1 MPGLALPDELSETEA
16 RYRVLTE
23 SSFDLISETDER
35 GVYTYA
41 SPNHWEVLGYEE
53 GELLGR
59 SLFERLHPDDRRRV
73 EADFAATLSRPQ
85 LGQVEFR
92 YLHKNSEWR
101 WFESTGQALARQE
114 LRSAGSSG
122 ASTCTSQRVVLIS
135 RDITQR
141 KKHERQLATLFAIA
155 RTINAQNDLHAIA
168 TQLAALLKP
177 LLPFSWL
184 GISLLEGET
193 LRLVATGGQGAARLD
208 SYLSRGAHAWHPIW
222 ASLRESRV
230 WVVNNWDYR
239 RYAPAS
245 LTRAFINVP
254 LSVDG
259 CTIGVLHFDSLL
271 ANVFT
276 GEHEQL
282 ARMVG
287 EQVAVAVRSAR
298 LLELSRASEAKFR
311 HLINDVDAIVWE
323 AQAPDFAFSFVSP
336 QAERWLGYPQRQGLE
351 APDFWTRHIH
361 PEDREVV
368 VRTFHERVR
377 RGENHRL
384 EFRMVTRD
392 GRTMWFENSVRVEVL
407 DGQPVRARGVM
418 FDVTELKGALSS
430 LRQSNAVLRATQEAA
445 IDGICLINAQGEVES
460 YNHRFVEMWQVP
472 PALFLE
478 GQREGI
484 VPHVLAQLEEPGE
497 FAGMMRGHEGVP
509 ADVPAASSRD
519 EVVLRDGRV
528 FERYSAP
535 ALSPQGE
542 CYGRVWSFSDITER
556 KQFERQLAHQAFHDT
571 LTSLPNRALFM
582 NRLERAVARIG
593 RGNHAI
599 AVMFLDLDRFKVI
612 NDTLGHEVG
621 DLLLVEVA
629 HRLAGC
635 VRPGDTVA
643 RFGGDEFT
651 ILLEDVAGVEDA
663 TQVAQRIADRLRTP
677 IQLNGQPMPVTT
689 SIGIVIAD
697 GSDAT
702 PSAQTN
708 PTEGSPTEGDSLPP
722 ADTARESEDTAGE
735 SEDAAGEDAASEA
748 GEEGASSERGQAADL
763 LRHADVAMY
772 RAKHGGGARYEVFDQ
787 KMSAQM
793 LERLRLELDLHHAV
807 GRGQLR
813 LHYQPMVD
821 LNSGEIVGTEALIR
835 WQHPERGLIAPDDF
849 ISLAEETGAIV
860 SIGLWVLDEACRQ
873 AGRWR
878 VQFPNKPLSMS
889 VNLSVR
895 QLEEQELVEDVAR
908 TLASTGMAPGTL
920 KLEITESAVVTDI
933 QGTTEQLK
941 RLKGLGVQ
949 LAVDDFGVGY
959 SSLSYLEQF
968 PLDVLKIDRSFVSQM
983 GLNGN
988 TAILQAVHTLGQELS
1003 IQVTAEGIENL
1014 AQVEKLRALQCQV
1027 GQGYYYSK
1035 PLPADQM
1042 ETLLQRTPVW

>member
-1 MPGLALPDELSETEA
+1 MDAPAEALAEASPGALSDTEV
-16 RYRVLTE
+16 RYRALTE
-23 SSFDLISETDER
+23 SSFDLISELDET
-35 GVYTYA
+35 GAYTYA

-59 SLFERLHPDDRRRV
+59 SLFERMHPDDRGRV
-73 EADFAATLSRPQ
+73 QADFAATLSRPQ

-92 YLHKNSEWR
+92 YLHKNSEWH
-101 WFESTGQALARQE
+101 WFESTGRALGPRE
-114 LRSAGSSG
+114 LKAAGSAS
-122 ASTCTSQRVVLIS
+122 ASTCGGVSSRQRVVLIS
-135 RDITQR
+135 RDITQH
-141 KKHERQLATLFAIA
+141 KKHERQMATLFGVA

-168 TQLAALLKP
+168 TKLAVLLKP

-193 LRLVATGGQGAARLD
+193 LRLVATGGQGAARLG
-208 SYLSRGAHAWHPIW
+208 SYFSRRTHAWHPIW
-222 ASLRESRV
+222 ASLQENRV
-230 WVVNNWDYR
+230 WVVNHWDYG

-254 LSVDG
+254 LTVEG
-259 CTIGVLHFDSLL
+259 RTLGVLHFDSPR
-271 ANVFT
+271 AGVFS

-282 ARMVG
+282 ASLIG

-298 LLELSRASEAKFR
+298 LLELSRASEARFR

-323 AQAPDFAFSFVSP
+323 AEAPGFAFSFVSP
-336 QAERWLGYPQRQGLE
+336 QAERWLGFPLQQWLE
-351 APDFWTRHIH
+351 SPDSWTRLVH
-361 PEDREVV
+361 PDDRQEIA
-368 VRTFHERVR
+368 RTFYERIL

-384 EFRMVTRD
+384 EFRMVTSD

-407 DGQPVRARGVM
+407 EGRPVRARGVM
-418 FDVTELKGALSS
+418 FDVTELKSALSS

-445 IDGICLINAQGEVES
+445 INGICLINARGDVET
-460 YNHRFVEMWQVP
+460 YNHRFIEMWQVP
-472 PALFLE
+472 PALQNE
-478 GQREGI
+478 GGRGGI
-484 VPHVLAQLEEPGE
+484 VAHVLAQMEEPGP
-497 FAGMMRGHEGVP
+497 FAGMMHGHQDELE
-509 ADVPAASSRD
+509 ASSQD
-519 EVVLRDGRV
+519 EVALSDGRV
-528 FERYSAP
+528 FERYSAS

-556 KQFERQLAHQAFHDT
+556 KQFERRLAHQAFHDP
-571 LTSLPNRALFM
+571 LTALPNRALFV

-621 DLLLVEVA
+621 DQLLAEVA

-651 ILLEDVAGVEDA
+651 ILLEDVAGVADA
-663 TQVAQRIADRLRTP
+663 TQVAQRIADRLRAP
-677 IQLNGQPMPVTT
+677 IQLNGQPMPIMT
-689 SIGIVIAD
+689 SIGIVMAGGND
-697 GSDAT
+697 EAH
-702 PSAQTN
+702 AA
-708 PTEGSPTEGDSLPP
+708 EGDAVPP
-722 ADTARESEDTAGE
+722 EDAAGE
-735 SEDAAGEDAASEA
+735 SEDASGGDASGGDASGENAS
-748 GEEGASSERGQAADL
+748 GEVRGRAADL

-772 RAKHGGGARYEVFDQ
+772 RAKHSGGGRYEVFDQ
-787 KMSAQM
+787 KVSAQM
-793 LERLRLELDLHHAV
+793 IERLHLELDLPHAV
-807 GRGQLR
+807 GRGQMR

-821 LNSGEIVGTEALIR
+821 LNSGEIVGMEALIR
-835 WQHPERGLIAPDDF
+835 WQHPEHGLIAPDNF

-878 VQFPNKPLSMS
+878 EQFPDKPLSMS
-889 VNLSVR
+889 VNLSAR
-895 QLEEQELVEDVAR
+895 QLEEHELVQDVAR
-908 TLASTGMAPGTL
+908 ILADTSMRPNTL
-920 KLEITESAVVTDI
+920 KLEITESSVVTDA
-933 QGTTEQLK
+933 QGTTGRLKQLK
-941 RLKGLGVQ
+941 QLGVQ
-949 LAVDDFGVGY
+949 LAIDDFGVGY

-968 PLDVLKIDRSFVSQM
+968 PPDVLKIDRSFVSQM
-983 GLNGN
+983 SLNGN
-988 TAILQAVHTLGQELS
+988 TAILQAVGNLGQELS
-1003 IQVTAEGIENL
+1003 IQVTAEGIEHP

-1035 PLPADQM
+1035 PLPAEQM
-1042 ETLLQRTPVW
+1042 GTLLQCTPTW

>member
-1 MPGLALPDELSETEA
+1 M
-16 RYRVLTE
+16 RYQALTE
-23 SSFDLISETDER
+23 SSFDLISELDEA
-35 GVYTYA
+35 GVYTYV

-59 SLFERLHPDDRRRV
+59 SLFERMHPDDRGRV
-73 EADFAATLSRPQ
+73 QADFAAALSRPQ

-92 YLHKNSEWR
+92 YLHQNSEWR
-101 WFESTGQALARQE
+101 WFESTGQALSPRQAKA
-114 LRSAGSSG
+114 AGSSS
-122 ASTCTSQRVVLIS
+122 ASTCTGASATGASWGPRVVLIS

-141 KKHERQLATLFAIA
+141 KKHERQLATLFAVA

-168 TQLAALLKP
+168 TKLATLLKP

-193 LRLVATGGQGAARLD
+193 LRLVATGGSGAARRG
-208 SYLSRGAHAWHPIW
+208 SYFSRQTHAWHPIW
-222 ASLRESRV
+222 ASLQENRV
-230 WVVNNWDYR
+230 WVVNHWDYE
-239 RYAPAS
+239 RYAPTS

-254 LSVDG
+254 LTVDG
-259 CTIGVLHFDSLL
+259 RTLGVLHFDSLR
-271 ANVFT
+271 AGVFS

-282 ARMVG
+282 ASMVG

-298 LLELSRASEAKFR
+298 LLELARASEARFR

-323 AQAPDFAFSFVSP
+323 AEAPHFAFSFVSP
-336 QAERWLGYPQRQGLE
+336 QAERWLGYPLRQWLE
-351 APDFWTRHIH
+351 SPGFWTRLIH
-361 PEDREVV
+361 PEDREDVA
-368 VRTFHERVR
+368 RTFYERIR

-384 EFRMVTRD
+384 EFRMITSD

-407 DGQPVRARGVM
+407 EGQPVRARGVM
-418 FDVTELKGALSS
+418 FDVTELKQALSS

-445 IDGICLINAQGEVES
+445 VDGICLINGQGEVES
-460 YNHRFVEMWQVP
+460 YNHRFIEMWQVP
-472 PALFLE
+472 PALQ
-478 GQREGI
+478 GGGGRSGI
-484 VPHVLAQLEEPGE
+484 VPHLLEQLEEPGP
-497 FAGMMRGHEGVP
+497 FAEMMHGHE
-509 ADVPAASSRD
+509 DESAASSHD
-519 EVVLRDGRV
+519 EVALRDGRV
-528 FERYSAP
+528 FERYSAS

-542 CYGRVWSFSDITER
+542 CYGRVWSFSNITAR
-556 KQFERQLAHQAFHDT
+556 KQFERQLAHQAFHDP
-571 LTSLPNRALFM
+571 LTALPNRALFM

-593 RGNHAI
+593 RGDHAI

-621 DLLLVEVA
+621 DQLLAEVA
-629 HRLAGC
+629 QRLVGC

-651 ILLEDVAGVEDA
+651 ILLEDVVGVEDA
-663 TQVAQRIADRLRTP
+663 TQVAQRIADRLRAP

-689 SIGIVIAD
+689 SIGIVMAD
-697 GSDAT
+697 GNDGT
-702 PSAQTN
+702 H
-708 PTEGSPTEGDSLPP
+708 PTEGDAVPP
-722 ADTARESEDTAGE
+722 GDAGRE
-735 SEDAAGEDAASEA
+735 SEDAAAEV
-748 GEEGASSERGQAADL
+748 RGQAADL

-772 RAKHGGGARYEVFDQ
+772 RAKHSGGSRYEVFDQ
-787 KMSAQM
+787 KVSAQV

-821 LNSGEIVGTEALIR
+821 LKSGEIVGMEALIR
-835 WQHPERGLIAPDDF
+835 WQHPEHGLIAPDNF

-878 VQFPNKPLSMS
+878 KQFPDKPLSMS
-889 VNLSVR
+889 VNLSAR
-895 QLEEQELVEDVAR
+895 QLEEHELVQDVAR
-908 TLASTGMAPGTL
+908 ILADTSMRPNTL
-920 KLEITESAVVTDI
+920 KLEITESSVVTDA
-933 QGTTEQLK
+933 QSTTGRLKQLK
-941 RLKGLGVQ
+941 QLGVQ
-949 LAVDDFGVGY
+949 LAIDDFGVGY

-983 GLNGN
+983 SLNGN
-988 TAILQAVHTLGQELS
+988 TAILQAVGNLGQELS
-1003 IQVTAEGIENL
+1003 IQVTAEGIEHP

-1035 PLPADQM
+1035 PLPADQI
-1042 ETLLQRTPVW
+1042 ETLLQCTPTW